1 MLFLSPESII
11 KESSTLTAR
20 LLKIT
25 AMKNLRL
32 NEKIQVITPRTIR
45 ERVIAYLSSLAKKS
59 GSHIVTTNFAR
70 QQLADFLCVD
80 LSALSTELGKMHREG
95 LIDLNGREFILPENS
110 SHVTRFVN
118 LYVNNKSFNHIHF
131 SALFKEKLHILY

>member
-45 ERVIAYLSSLAKKS
+45 ERVMAYLSSLAKKS
-59 GSHIVTTNFAR
+59 GSHIVTTNFDR

-80 LSALSTELGKMHREG
+80 RSALSTELGKMHREG
-95 LIDLNGREFILPENS
+95 LIVLKVGSLYCLKTALVERDLLI
-110 SHVTRFVN
+110 
-118 LYVNNKSFNHIHF
+118 YM
-131 SALFKEKLHILY
+131 